1 MTFFQSERVNRH
13 FFVKNLHKSTKVLIF
28 AAVNRNFDNTLFI
41 HYSFKP
47 HRLSKQHYLNINNFK
62 EWII

>member
-28 AAVNRNFDNTLFI
+28 AAINGNIGNTLFI
-41 HYSFKP
+41 IH
-47 HRLSKQHYLNINNFK
+47 
-62 EWII
+62 